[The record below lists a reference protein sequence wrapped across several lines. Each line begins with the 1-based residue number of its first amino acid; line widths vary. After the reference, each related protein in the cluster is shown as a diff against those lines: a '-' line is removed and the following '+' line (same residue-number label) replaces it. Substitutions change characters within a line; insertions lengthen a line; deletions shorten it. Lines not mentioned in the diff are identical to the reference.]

1 MQHWHAILIALAI
14 VGAGW
19 LARPPTYAPIP
30 AEGPAHARCAAM
42 FYGAGG
48 PWGTTVFST
57 HARAKLRRATRA
69 ARTGYRVRHIVLA
82 A

>member
-48 PWGTTVFST
+48 TMGNHCVLNT
-57 HARAKLRRATRA
+57 
-69 ARTGYRVRHIVLA
+69 RTGEIETRY
-82 A
+82 